1 MPVIDDVPLLRRSSV
16 LGKMSAGRCGGFK
29 FGWSIGG
36 SFPGLWSWEVGCVNL
51 ELLKLTSP
59 AAVAILGIFERQ
71 NRVLIM
77 VTTVQKWGNSQGLR
91 LNKQVL
97 QNAHIS
103 VGDEVD
109 VAVREGV
116 IIIAPVKLVR
126 GKHILQE
133 LVSRMPKNYKTTEV
147 SWGEPIGREAW

>member
-1 MPVIDDVPLLRRSSV
+1 
-16 LGKMSAGRCGGFK
+16 
-29 FGWSIGG
+29 
-36 SFPGLWSWEVGCVNL
+36 
-51 ELLKLTSP
+51 
-59 AAVAILGIFERQ
+59 
-71 NRVLIM
+71 M